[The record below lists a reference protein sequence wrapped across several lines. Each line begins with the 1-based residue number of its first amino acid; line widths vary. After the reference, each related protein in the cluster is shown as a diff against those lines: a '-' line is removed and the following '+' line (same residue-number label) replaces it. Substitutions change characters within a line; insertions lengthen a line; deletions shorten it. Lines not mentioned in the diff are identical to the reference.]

1 MQRTFP
7 SLMLATGLALSGHAM
22 AGDLLKFQDNSLTYL
37 NGDNFNEM
45 NFNDEEQ
52 RSQSTFSFEHASG
65 WGWGDVFMFID
76 YVNADNMQYSG
87 NHLFSM
93 DAKEKSNFYYME
105 INPRVSG
112 SWLTGQSLAFGP
124 VKDVLAA
131 FVYEKGNGG
140 PGTENYLYGMGLDW
154 DAPGFAFLQTN
165 LYRVKINNNVF
176 FDYDFLGSETAGDA
190 GNGYAEQLTIAGA
203 YPFAIGEQS
212 FVIDGY
218 ADWRSASKEANTQ
231 TSLGSS
237 IQVKWDAGKEL
248 FGEAR
253 KLYVGTELNMWHN
266 KYGIKPIDGSD
277 DGFDQVAVQGIVKYH
292 F

>member
-7 SLMLATGLALSGHAM
+7 SLMLATGLALSGQAM

-52 RSQSTFSFEHASG
+52 RSQSTYSFEHASG
-65 WGWGDVFMFID
+65 WVWGDVFMFVD
-76 YVNADNMQYSG
+76 YINADNTQYTG
-87 NHLFSM
+87 NNVISM
-93 DAKEKSNFYYME
+93 DVDKKSSMYYME

-140 PGTENYLYGMGLDW
+140 PGTENYLYGVGVDW
-154 DAPGFAFLQTN
+154 DVPGFAFFQTN
-165 LYRVKINNNVF
+165 LYSVKINNNVF
-176 FDYDFLGSETAGDA
+176 FDYNAGTENAGSA
-190 GNGYAEQLTIAGA
+190 GNGKAEQLTIAA
-203 YPFAIGEQS
+203 MYPFAIGTQD

-218 ADWRSASKEANTQ
+218 ADWRSPSKEANTQ
-231 TSLGSS
+231 SSLGSS
-237 IQVKWDAGKEL
+237 IQVKWDAGKQL
-248 FGEAR
+248 FGEGR
-253 KLYVGTELNMWHN
+253 KLYVGTELNMWNN
-266 KYGIKPIDGSD
+266 KYGVKPIDGSD
-277 DGFDQVAVQGIVKYH
+277 NGFDQVAVQAIVKYH